1 MASVKSSFDEVKA
14 AYQKMR
20 TNLLIVLLIIL
31 AALIVGWF
39 SPRLSLIPTAAAAVV
54 WLKVYR
60 PGVKAYAS
68 LATEKN
74 LGQTVGKRL
83 YNATITEKGGS
94 SLTAAMVRNAELL
107 PIVEKAEVLC
117 FWQVAGSRRRIPV
130 VTSDATAPLSLSRPD
145 GKKSGTYLSGA
156 WTRAEL
162 PKDTGADLRFI
173 DRGAGV
179 AGDTWYEEQGLQE
192 IASESCPDAFLML
205 GRESGEDDSKPADG
219 SVPKGFYEALQV
231 LKEKTEGDVLVS
243 LRGKELNV
251 FIGNRF
257 ITYRIRTNRPPQEG
271 QISYDP
277 FPEYD
282 QVLALAEAAAGEK
295 TAK

>member
-20 TNLLIVLLIIL
+20 TNL
-31 AALIVGWF
+31 
-39 SPRLSLIPTAAAAVV
+39 
-54 WLKVYR
+54 
-60 PGVKAYAS
+60 
-68 LATEKN
+68 
-74 LGQTVGKRL
+74 
-83 YNATITEKGGS
+83 
-94 SLTAAMVRNAELL
+94 
-107 PIVEKAEVLC
+107 PIVEKAEALC

-179 AGDTWYEEQGLQE
+179 AGDTWYAEQGLQE

-243 LRGKELNV
+243 LRGL
-251 FIGNRF
+251 I
-257 ITYRIRTNRPPQEG
+257 YRSGWFFNSGVQASVKSVSWAIC
-271 QISYDP
+271 SS
-277 FPEYD
+277 
-282 QVLALAEAAAGEK
+282 
-295 TAK
+295 

>member
-31 AALIVGWF
+31 AALIIGWF

-68 LATEKN
+68 L
-74 LGQTVGKRL
+74 
-83 YNATITEKGGS
+83 
-94 SLTAAMVRNAELL
+94 
-107 PIVEKAEVLC
+107 
-117 FWQVAGSRRRIPV
+117 
-130 VTSDATAPLSLSRPD
+130 ATAPLSLSRPD

-257 ITYRIRTNRPPQEG
+257 ITYRIRTNRPPEEG

-282 QVLALAEAAAGEK
+282 QVLALIEAAAGEK

>member
-31 AALIVGWF
+31 AALIIGWF

-162 PKDTGADLRFI
+162 PKDTETDLRII
-173 DRGAGV
+173 DRNASLADDTWFAAQGLKEISSETAPEGFAVLAPESGAG
-179 AGDTWYEEQGLQE
+179 EE
-192 IASESCPDAFLML
+192 
-205 GRESGEDDSKPADG
+205 PADG
-219 SVPKGFYEALQV
+219 KLPKGFYPALRE
-231 LKEKTEGDVLVS
+231 LKEKTTGNVLVS
-243 LRGKELNV
+243 LRGRELNIFV
-251 FIGNRF
+251 TERF
-257 ITYRIRTNRPPQEG
+257 ITYRIRTNRPPVEG
-271 QISYDP
+271 AVSYDP